1 MFDDFA
7 SISRAKETWRILVKV
22 IRARKGQRLSG
33 RKLAF
38 TLEVV
43 LMDNKIHATIREG
56 LIYRFERVLK
66 EGHVYAITNFEV
78 SFNAGPFMTD
88 KHEFKINFQMNIEV
102 KPMNKASITIETY
115 TFVPLSD
122 ILYEDYD
129 TDYLDDV
136 IGFLT
141 GVGTER
147 VIDKEYVKT
156 KMNTI
161 EIESEWYFV
170 DYDFLHS
177 FIDLKSTIP
186 CNNLFCK
193 NMSYN
198 VHFLENMSMNLTHFL
213 VLGIL
218 LMLLLLSSLLK

>member
-1 MFDDFA
+1 MSDFKMFDDFA

-161 EIESEWYFV
+161 EIESECCNTTS
-170 DYDFLHS
+170 FL
-177 FIDLKSTIP
+177 
-186 CNNLFCK
+186 NLAF
-193 NMSYN
+193 
-198 VHFLENMSMNLTHFL
+198 
-213 VLGIL
+213 
-218 LMLLLLSSLLK
+218 LSSSSISIPSCSSVLAFLFQPTSHQSINRVSSD